1 MALVT
6 EAVGSALESMI
17 PPSALKSV
25 VATLELPPHAEVGTL
40 DVATTRR
47 VLEQLA
53 VGLKLY
59 TGRAAGPQVDALRK
73 VVTGS
78 QRPVPTRVELPVLGE
93 TDVLVSVKACQRLCT
108 GFFSATDCVR
118 LATVVSELSRNIYMY
133 ARHGRVT
140 LKLAEDDRGVQLS
153 ITAVD
158 DGPGFEAQ
166 QVLAKGYVSR
176 TGLGRGLKGCRD
188 ILDTF
193 DVKSRPGHT
202 EITGTK
208 RVRR

>member
-1 MALVT
+1 MLVT

-17 PPSALKSV
+17 PHSALKSV
-25 VATLELPPHAEVGTL
+25 VSTLELPPHAEVGTL

-47 VLEQLA
+47 VLEQLS

-59 TGRAAGPQVDALRK
+59 TGRAAGPQVDVLRK

-78 QRPVPTRVELPVLGE
+78 QRPVPTRLELPVLGE
-93 TDVLVSVKACQRLCT
+93 GDVLVSVKACQRLCS

-133 ARHGRVT
+133 AREGLVT
-140 LKLAEDDRGVQLS
+140 LQLAEDERGVVLTISAFDRGPGLDVE
-153 ITAVD
+153 AVM
-158 DGPGFEAQ
+158 
-166 QVLAKGYVSR
+166 AKGYQSK

-188 ILDTF
+188 ILDSFEVT
-193 DVKSRPGHT
+193 SQPGKT
-202 EITGTK
+202 LITGTK

>member
-1 MALVT
+1 MLVS

-25 VATLELPPHAEVGTL
+25 VRTLDLPPDAEVGTL

-53 VGLKLY
+53 IGIKLY
-59 TGRAAGPQVDALRK
+59 TGRPAGTQVDALKK

-78 QRPVPTRVELPVLGE
+78 QRPAPTRVELPVLGE
-93 TDVLVSVKACQRLCT
+93 SDVLVSVKACQRLCT

-133 ARHGRVT
+133 ARTGKVT
-140 LKLAEDDRGVQLS
+140 LQLTEDERGVVLS
-153 ITAVD
+153 ILAVD
-158 DGPGFEAQ
+158 DGPGFTVDE
-166 QVLAKGYVSR
+166 VMAKGYLSK
-176 TGLGRGLKGCRD
+176 TGLGRGLKGCRE

-193 DVKSRPGHT
+193 EVKSQPGKT
-202 EITGTK
+202 QITGTK